1 MHVRISGYEMDNV
14 YLTGH
19 RGRHALQ
26 HLDSIYEYEMSSPT
40 SPVSRIG
47 GGSSLPRP
55 TSTLIMI
62 SLGQRAV
69 GPVPKTN

>member
-1 MHVRISGYEMDNV
+1 MHVRISGYEMDHV

-26 HLDSIYEYEMSSPT
+26 HLDSIYEMSSPT
-40 SPVSRIG
+40 SLVSRIG
-47 GGSSLPRP
+47 GGSSLPP
-55 TSTLIMI
+55 AYSTLIMI